1 MKFVGTEECR
11 ALYNR
16 ELRHEWIIIRFAIR
30 CVHVTMSG
38 FNYSL
43 LTSEVRSRPAIWL
56 ESLLCM
62 QPEWF
67 ARLFHSEITH
77 IGNEFIHF
85 VHPLYTMYIWNKK
98 VSFSNSG
105 GVVQYFAFSFN
116 TVLWKL
122 KPMRKKLG
130 MKLPN
135 TSLWR
140 SRRNLHIPLQNTV
153 SFRSI
158 FVNILYS

>member
-85 VHPLYTMYIWNKK
+85 VHPLYTMYIWSKK

-122 KPMRKKLG
+122 NPWGR
-130 MKLPN
+130 
-135 TSLWR
+135 SLAWNSSTHLSGGR
-140 SRRNLHIPLQNTV
+140 EEIYIFPSRTQV